1 MKIDGVYMNDLYTI
15 ENNYDNIGI
24 LKAIKYL
31 LGVVANDVQF
41 MNDASDL
48 NNDMIEYLDL
58 GNNTRIKKED
68 YESLYSAIDTIWFIL
83 KDNDKQEVK

>member
-1 MKIDGVYMNDLYTI
+1 MKIDGLYMNDVQII

-41 MNDASDL
+41 MNDPSDL

-68 YESLYSAIDTIWFIL
+68 YETLYSTIDTIYFIL
-83 KDNDKQEVK
+83 KDNEE